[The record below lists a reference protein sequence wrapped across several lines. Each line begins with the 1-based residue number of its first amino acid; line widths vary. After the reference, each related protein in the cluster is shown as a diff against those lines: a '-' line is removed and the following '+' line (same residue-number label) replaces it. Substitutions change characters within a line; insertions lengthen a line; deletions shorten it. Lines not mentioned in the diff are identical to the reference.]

1 MDNTPTTNQETAL
14 LESVEACTTAHR
26 ALGAAVDAVDAV
38 LALYKS
44 NYLPAHKNLAEEAY
58 AAAHRV
64 EVAAGAS
71 LDAALAYHST
81 FEKSI
86 KEN

>member
-1 MDNTPTTNQETAL
+1 MDNTPATTQEAAL
-14 LESVEACTTAHR
+14 LESVEAYTTAHQ
-26 ALGAAVDAVDAV
+26 ALGAAVNAVDAV
-38 LALYKS
+38 LALYKR

-58 AAAHRV
+58 VAAHKV

-71 LDAALAYHST
+71 LNAALAYHT
-81 FEKSI
+81 AFEKSI